1 MLKAC
6 FQHSQSAAVDNRLG
20 SNFVLTD
27 LNLNVLTVYVSSYS
41 SGADI
46 RATNKRKHTPLLAAA
61 AYGKKSAIAALAAR
75 CKCNKEDMNQ
85 VDGDGKS
92 VLFLT
97 VEAGDDIA
105 VNVSQEYPLFRSI
118 LHYRWGT

>member
-1 MLKAC
+1 
-6 FQHSQSAAVDNRLG
+6 
-20 SNFVLTD
+20 
-27 LNLNVLTVYVSSYS
+27 
-41 SGADI
+41 
-46 RATNKRKHTPLLAAA
+46 
-61 AYGKKSAIAALAAR
+61 
-75 CKCNKEDMNQ
+75 MNQ

-105 VNVSQEYPLFRSI
+105 VNVSQEYPLLQSI

>member
-1 MLKAC
+1 MC
-6 FQHSQSAAVDNRLG
+6 YP
-20 SNFVLTD
+20 T
-27 LNLNVLTVYVSSYS
+27 YS

-61 AYGKKSAIAALAAR
+61 AHGKKSAIAALADR

-105 VNVSQEYPLFRSI
+105 VNVSEEYPLFQSV
-118 LHYRWGT
+118 LHYRCGTG